1 MTHADI
7 INLWP
12 SIAEFARDIGAPY
25 ETAKAMRRR
34 SSIPAGYWVRVVDS
48 ASWRAFE
55 AVSLS
60 ALAEAAA
67 LELKEVVQ

>member
-12 SIAEFARDIGAPY
+12 SIAEFARDIGASY

-34 SSIPAGYWVRVVDS
+34 SSIPAGYWVRVVES
-48 ASWRAFE
+48 SQYRHFQE
-55 AVSLS
+55 VSFPT
-60 ALAEAAA
+60 LAEAAA
-67 LELKEVVQ
+67 LDLKEASR